1 MSDIFLKI
9 VNGELPSYKVAE
21 NEKFLA
27 FLDIFPIAKGHTLV
41 IPKIKTD
48 YIFDMTSDEYLEFW
62 EFSKKIAEAMK
73 KVIQCKRIGISVV
86 GLEVPHAHI
95 HLVPLNTISDIN
107 FEKPKLN
114 YSQEKMEQIASL
126 IRVQV

>member
-1 MSDIFLKI
+1 
-9 VNGELPSYKVAE
+9 
-21 NEKFLA
+21 
-27 FLDIFPIAKGHTLV
+27 
-41 IPKIKTD
+41 
-48 YIFDMTSDEYLEFW
+48 
-62 EFSKKIAEAMK
+62 MK